1 MLLRTEILH
10 DFATFS
16 PSPMKGSAF
25 VAHNFNFHAHDYF
38 VSLSLYTAPL
48 YVNYIFYVSVCRL
61 NIKNCVPDTRIEKQ
75 FCPSRISNFIFPLQF
90 ILNLA
95 AVSLL

>member
-25 VAHNFNFHAHDYF
+25 VAHNFNFHAYDYF
-38 VSLSLYTAPL
+38 VSLTLYAAPL
-48 YVNYIFYVSVCRL
+48 YANYIFYVV
-61 NIKNCVPDTRIEKQ
+61 
-75 FCPSRISNFIFPLQF
+75 
-90 ILNLA
+90 
-95 AVSLL
+95 

>member
-25 VAHNFNFHAHDYF
+25 VAYNFNFHAYDYF
-38 VSLSLYTAPL
+38 DSLTLYTAPL
-48 YVNYIFYVSVCRL
+48 YTNYIFYVSVCRL
-61 NIKNCVPDTRIEKQ
+61 NIKKKKKVRQIQ
-75 FCPSRISNFIFPLQF
+75 G
-90 ILNLA
+90 
-95 AVSLL
+95 